1 MKITST
7 SKVSDLLHWSYANLA
22 MAEKAVHD
30 RDQKYSRLHFM
41 IRARLLS
48 GLTKGTMSPRSLML
62 DQRIRMKL
70 PQECVYCGSV
80 DHLAID
86 HIVPTNRGGADTG
99 DNAIWACRRCNSSKS
114 DRDLFAWW
122 FTYRQD
128 FPPLFVVRIYLKQA
142 IEYFSSRS
150 LMDSPINEVQEHP
163 FSLETIP
170 KTFPPP
176 GSLSFSP
183 FHARQESKKDQQAV
197 GEQPP
202 ISFSVSAQS
211 LTNDGGATT

>member
-1 MKITST
+1 
-7 SKVSDLLHWSYANLA
+7 
-22 MAEKAVHD
+22 
-30 RDQKYSRLHFM
+30 
-41 IRARLLS
+41 
-48 GLTKGTMSPRSLML
+48 ML

-122 FTYRQD
+122 STYRQD

-142 IEYFSSRS
+142 IEYFASRG
-150 LMDSPINEVQEHP
+150 LLDTPISEVQENP
-163 FSLETIP
+163 FSLATIP

-176 GSLSFSP
+176 ESLSFSP
-183 FHARQESKKDQQAV
+183 FHARKESKKDQQDET
-197 GEQPP
+197 GQPP
-202 ISFSVSAQS
+202 LAALSATSPVAPTS
-211 LTNDGGATT
+211 LPVLTPAPASGGASS

>member
-1 MKITST
+1 MKISST
-7 SKVSDLLHWSYANLA
+7 SKVSELLYWSYANLA

-30 RDQKYSRLHFM
+30 RDQKYSRIHFM
-41 IRARLLS
+41 IRARLLN
-48 GLTKGTMSPRSLML
+48 GLTKGTMSPRSFML
-62 DQRIRMKL
+62 DQRIRMSL

-80 DHLAID
+80 DYLSID

-142 IEYFSSRS
+142 IEYFLSRD

-163 FSLETIP
+163 FSLEDIP
-170 KTFPPP
+170 QTFPPP
-176 GSLSFSP
+176 ESLSFSP
-183 FHARQESKKDQQAV
+183 FHARQESKMDYQ
-197 GEQPP
+197 
-202 ISFSVSAQS
+202 
-211 LTNDGGATT
+211 

>member
-1 MKITST
+1 
-7 SKVSDLLHWSYANLA
+7 
-22 MAEKAVHD
+22 
-30 RDQKYSRLHFM
+30 M
-41 IRARLLS
+41 IRSRLLS

-70 PQECVYCGSV
+70 PQECVYCGSI
-80 DHLAID
+80 DNLTLD

-142 IEYFSSRS
+142 IEYFTSRN
-150 LMDSPINEVQEHP
+150 LMDSPISEVQKNP
-163 FSLETIP
+163 FALETVP
-170 KTFPPP
+170 KTFPTPS
-176 GSLSFSP
+176 SLSFSP
-183 FHARQESKKDQQAV
+183 FHARQESKKGQQAV
-197 GEQPP
+197 DENPH
-202 ISFSVSAQS
+202 
-211 LTNDGGATT
+211 